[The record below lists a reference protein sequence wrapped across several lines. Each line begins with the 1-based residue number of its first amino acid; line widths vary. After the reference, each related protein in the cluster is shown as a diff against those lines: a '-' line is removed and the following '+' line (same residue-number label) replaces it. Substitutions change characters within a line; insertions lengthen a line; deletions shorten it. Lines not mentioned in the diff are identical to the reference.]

1 MANRSNENNL
11 RAQHASQLFG
21 RWENKL
27 RQCRPIERH
36 DQLEH
41 GFRVPMDLAVT
52 RNEENGNCGLA
63 KDPVSHAPPQDSLA
77 RTTPMRRHDDEVSA
91 LGVDDLENRISRLGI

>member
-1 MANRSNENNL
+1 MVKNAKKLEPKVYPVPADIDQYIARLKLESMGISRKRSVL
-11 RAQHASQLFG
+11 SLTAAWVRT
-21 RWENKL
+21 R
-27 RQCRPIERH
+27 
-36 DQLEH
+36 
-41 GFRVPMDLAVT
+41 T